1 MNSVDIFKLLIK
13 IQAIRIN
20 TDEPFTFSSG
30 LRSPIYCDNRVL
42 ISNPIA
48 RNQVIN
54 AMLEKLSP
62 LSDSIDTIAGTATAG
77 IPHAAWLAD
86 RLNKPM
92 LYVRSKPK
100 QHGSGNQIEGTLQ
113 PQQRAL
119 VIEDLISTGS
129 SALNAVAALRAQGAI
144 VTHCLSIMDYG
155 FTSTKEAFTA
165 AKVNVISLAHFSDL
179 LYHPE
184 LLPLE
189 KRPLLES
196 WQQNPSAWQQ

>member
-1 MNSVDIFKLLIK
+1 MNSIDIFKLLIK

-20 TDEPFTFSSG
+20 TKEPFTFSSG

-42 ISNPIA
+42 ISAPAA

-100 QHGSGNQIEGTLQ
+100 QHGSGNQIEGKLQ

-119 VIEDLISTGS
+119 VIEDLISTGG
-129 SALNAVAALRAQGAI
+129 SALNAVAALREQGAI
-144 VTHCLSIMDYG
+144 VTHCLSIMNYG
-155 FTSTKEAFTA
+155 FTSTQEAFTT
-165 AKVNVISLAHFSDL
+165 AKVNVISLAHFPDL
-179 LYHPE
+179 LHHSE

-189 KRPLLES
+189 QRPILES
-196 WQQNPSAWQQ
+196 WQQNPSGWQQ